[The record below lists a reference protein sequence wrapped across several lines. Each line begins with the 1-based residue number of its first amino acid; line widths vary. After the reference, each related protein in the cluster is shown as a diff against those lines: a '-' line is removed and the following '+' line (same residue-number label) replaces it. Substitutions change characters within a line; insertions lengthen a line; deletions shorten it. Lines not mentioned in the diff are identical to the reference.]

1 MFWWVVSQD
10 EKRRQPDGPEAI
22 VRLAAS
28 QSNQGGEK
36 GHH

>member
-22 VRLAAS
+22 VR
-28 QSNQGGEK
+28 GEGK
-36 GHH
+36 RDITDIDRS